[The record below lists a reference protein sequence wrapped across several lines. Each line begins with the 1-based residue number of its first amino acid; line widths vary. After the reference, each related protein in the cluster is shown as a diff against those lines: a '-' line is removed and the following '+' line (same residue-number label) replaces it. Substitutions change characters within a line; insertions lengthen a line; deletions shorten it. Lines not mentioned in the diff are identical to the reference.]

1 MNKLA
6 FPIAFA
12 AIILAMFGLAPTEE
26 ERRAI
31 EARETAERQALLPSP
46 DCVIKDLGSQFGV
59 DHVVA
64 VWCPSASVTTTST
77 ENHRMVGKVS
87 HTDTTAT
94 IQIDEEPKP

>member
-1 MNKLA
+1 MTKLILPA
-6 FPIAFA
+6 
-12 AIILAMFGLAPTEE
+12 ILAATLWATFHFAPTEE
-26 ERRAI
+26 EVRAS

-77 ENHRMVGKVS
+77 ENHRLVGKVI

>member
-1 MNKLA
+1 MNKLV

-46 DCVIKDLGSQFGV
+46 DCVVKDLGSQFGV

-77 ENHRMVGKVS
+77 ENHRMVGKVNY
-87 HTDTTAT
+87 TDTTTA
-94 IQIDEEPKP
+94 IQINEEPKP